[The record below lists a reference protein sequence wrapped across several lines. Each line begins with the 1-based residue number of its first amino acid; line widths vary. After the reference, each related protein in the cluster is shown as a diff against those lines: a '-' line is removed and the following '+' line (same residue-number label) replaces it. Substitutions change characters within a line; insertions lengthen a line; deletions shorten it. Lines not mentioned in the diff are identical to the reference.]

1 MDKKDRVAKLFPK
14 IRPNLLYISFFCSF
28 ILMVFLSTKD
38 IQKITFPRYEVID
51 SITYYLDA
59 TVLQGLSMVL
69 VAWVIYRYLIVQ
81 EVSRTSSFILT
92 IGILTSMMVTIIILE
107 TYILKPCFLYNRIEK
122 STETAVTAFVAHML
136 GLAGDEKTSCPSGF
150 TLRQVVLFLSFMLL
164 HEQQVW
170 SKIFE
175 GRIVRALKIPFY
187 ILNWAF
193 LILIPFLRFYWQRH
207 ILFDIGIAI
216 GIGVFLFWSI
226 TILISI
232 PIMRSKEVIQ
242 YLTYLVAPIFAFT
255 FIIFIYMENTLLW
268 LMLCWI
274 ILMASGFV
282 YRKFSRVTEVDR
294 EEI

>member
-1 MDKKDRVAKLFPK
+1 MIKETKKSILFPK
-14 IRPNLLYISFFCSF
+14 IRPNLLYISLFCSF

-59 TVLQGLSMVL
+59 IVLQGLSMVL

-92 IGILTSMMVTIIILE
+92 IGILTAMMVTIIILE
-107 TYILKPCFLYNRIEK
+107 KYIFKPCFLYNRIEE
-122 STETAVTAFVAHML
+122 STETAAVAFVANIL
-136 GLAGDEKTSCPSGF
+136 GLAGDEKTACPSGF

-164 HEQQVW
+164 HEQQAW
-170 SKIFE
+170 PKIFE
-175 GRIVRALKIPFY
+175 GKGKIVGALKKPFY
-187 ILNWAF
+187 VLNWAF

-226 TILISI
+226 TILINI
-232 PIMRSKEVIQ
+232 PITRSKKAVQ
-242 YLTYLVAPIFAFT
+242 YLTDLAAPIFVFT
-255 FIIFIYMENTLLW
+255 FTIFLYMEHTLGW
-268 LMLCWI
+268 LMLCWT
-274 ILMASGFV
+274 ILMISGFV
-282 YRKFSRVTEVDR
+282 YRKFYIRDGEK
-294 EEI
+294 IL